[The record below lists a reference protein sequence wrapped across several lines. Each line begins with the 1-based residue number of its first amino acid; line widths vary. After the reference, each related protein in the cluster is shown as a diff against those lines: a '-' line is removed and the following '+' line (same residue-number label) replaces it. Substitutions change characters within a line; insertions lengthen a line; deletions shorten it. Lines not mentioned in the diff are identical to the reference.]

1 MGVIGH
7 FIILLTGLKILKMDD
22 FGENGKAIALL
33 FGEKLAFLDI
43 VSFSLLA

>member
-22 FGENGKAIALL
+22 FGENGKTIALV
-33 FGEKLAFLDI
+33 FGEKWALLDTL
-43 VSFSLLA
+43 SFYLPA